1 MTTVIMKQDVS
12 QLTQG
17 DIAFFRLDEPTR
29 TFARY
34 GIEKEQAFG
43 EHEKGASSTILSI
56 GRVIKQVT
64 SHHTP
69 PYSNSRDM
77 RNRSEY
83 NASCIF
89 RPCVS
94 AR

>member
-43 EHEKGASSTILSI
+43 EHEKKELLPQYCLS
-56 GRVIKQVT
+56 
-64 SHHTP
+64 
-69 PYSNSRDM
+69 
-77 RNRSEY
+77 
-83 NASCIF
+83 A
-89 RPCVS
+89 VS
-94 AR
+94 

>member
-43 EHEKGASSTILSI
+43 EHEK
-56 GRVIKQVT
+56 
-64 SHHTP
+64 
-69 PYSNSRDM
+69 
-77 RNRSEY
+77 RSFFHNIVY
-83 NASCIF
+83 
-89 RPCVS
+89 RPCHKASGIAPYPTVFQQ
-94 AR
+94 